1 MRTLILLLLVFCA
14 SAVNAQSKKQK
25 KEYALL
31 IVSADSAFKLKN
43 YPFARDKYV
52 KAAAIKS
59 KEQYPNDRIAECE
72 KLIVTQNAEY
82 RKIILIAD
90 SCYEKKNWGEAKKYY
105 MQALSIKPFDQ
116 YASDQSKN
124 CNFAIVAAAA
134 LESRYHET
142 LSKADSCYRIKSWSC
157 AKANY
162 EAASKMKPDQDYPV
176 RKIKEC
182 ESKMTVVVDQERYA
196 ISISEAD
203 RQFDAGNF
211 VAAKR
216 NYEEALNF
224 NPGATYAKQRIE
236 LCNQKITEQPK

>member
-1 MRTLILLLLVFCA
+1 MRTFILITLIFCV
-14 SAVNAQSKKQK
+14 SVVNAQSKKQK
-25 KEYALL
+25 REYAGL

-43 YPFARDKYV
+43 YPFARDKYT
-52 KAAAIKS
+52 KASAIKS
-59 KEQYPNDRIAECE
+59 KEQYPKDKIAECE

-82 RKIILIAD
+82 KKIIVIAD
-90 SCYEKKNWGEAKKYY
+90 SCYEKKDWSEGKKYY
-105 MQALSIKPFDQ
+105 LQALSIKPFDQ

-142 LSKADSCYRIKSWSC
+142 IMKADSCFRIKSWSC

-162 EAASKMKPDQDYPV
+162 EAAAKMKPEKEYPAK
-176 RKIKEC
+176 KIKEC
-182 ESKMTVVVDQERYA
+182 DSKMTVVVDQERYA

-224 NPGATYAKQRIE
+224 NPGAVYAKQRIE
-236 LCNQKITEQPK
+236 LCNQKIAEQPK